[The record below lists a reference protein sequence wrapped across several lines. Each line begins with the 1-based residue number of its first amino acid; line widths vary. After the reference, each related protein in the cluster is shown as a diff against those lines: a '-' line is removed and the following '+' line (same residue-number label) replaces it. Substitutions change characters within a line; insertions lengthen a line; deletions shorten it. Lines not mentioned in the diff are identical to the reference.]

1 MSTDDDQCAGQWGPR
16 SEPTL
21 DPNRQWA
28 AVRRRYEW
36 HESYNETIA
45 PKDEELE
52 KELFDEENHIHTG
65 INFSK
70 YDKIKVTVSNP
81 TVKPISTF
89 EEAKLH
95 QAMKEN
101 VQLARYTMPTP
112 VQKYSIPI
120 ITNGMDL
127 MACAQTGSGKTAAFL
142 IPVLSQVFATKKP
155 PREIGNSRRFK
166 AEPLVLIMA
175 PTRELATQ
183 IFDECRRFTY
193 RSMMRPCV
201 VYGGADALSQK
212 TEVSKGCDILTATPG
227 RLKDFMERGVLS
239 LRKVRYL
246 VLDEAD
252 RMLDMGF
259 EADIPTFPTN
269 IRTLARDFLKEDHIF
284 LTVGR
289 VGGTTSDITQKIMYV
304 EENDKRTALVEL
316 LLKQPPSR
324 TLIFVETKR
333 GADSLDDF
341 LYHQNF
347 PTTSIHGDRS
357 QREREDALIAFKN
370 GRSPILIA
378 TAVAARGLDIKNV
391 MHVVNY
397 DLCNDIDE
405 YVHRIGRTARVGNEG
420 LATTFYNEKRSELA
434 GDLVKLLLECK
445 QEIPS
450 FLQPYS
456 HININPDKN
465 TNGGSG
471 GYRNQNNRY
480 SNNDSSGDWEAQR
493 NTASSSDNNSSSTWD
508 NPQITQDKI
517 KPMWDSNAN
526 DTSTTVTESP
536 WDTSTTV
543 TESSWDPNSTPW

>member
-70 YDKIKVTVSNP
+70 YDKIKVTV
-81 TVKPISTF
+81 K
-89 EEAKLH
+89 AKLH

-120 ITNGMDL
+120 ITNGLDL

-193 RSMMRPCV
+193 RI
-201 VYGGADALSQK
+201 YGGADALSQK

-259 EADIPTFPTN
+259 EADIHLPNDGSRQTMMFSATFPTN

-357 QREREDALIAFKN
+357 Q
-370 GRSPILIA
+370 P
-378 TAVAARGLDIKNV
+378 VAARGLDIKNV

-493 NTASSSDNNSSSTWD
+493 NTASSSGNNSSSTWD